1 MDEKMRQ
8 EIALHRWA
16 VIAEAA
22 NPRLSGGERGAVVR
36 AIAARQHAHP
46 DGTVR
51 RYSRGT
57 VDRWLRAWRAGGV
70 DGLRPAARS
79 DTGKVRAMPELFAE
93 AAALRL
99 ELPGRSAA
107 QISSILY
114 HRHGVRVAERT
125 VRGQLRRAGLHRAA
139 LKAAPKA
146 YGRYE
151 AERPNERWVTDVLV
165 GPWVPY
171 PKRDGSARARL
182 FLIVDD
188 HSRLLVD
195 GRFYDRENARIC
207 QELLRRAITRRGIP
221 DILYADNG
229 APFANAWL
237 ARTCAVLG
245 IRLIHSKPYSPQG
258 RGKQER
264 ANRYIREAFLAE
276 AMHQGIESL
285 DQLNDWFAAWAEQ
298 VANRR
303 VHAETG
309 QPPIDRFQAAG
320 PHRQADPALIREAFR
335 WSVTRRVTRVATV
348 PLEGN
353 STPSIPPS
361 PGRRVELRY
370 DPEDLAGIEVFLD
383 GRPAGA
389 AVPFV
394 IGRHVH
400 RAVAPPAPPAAD
412 PTGID
417 YLGMVAAAHDEEAG
431 TGAAIDFT
439 RLPMLPQRPGRT
451 AMASRAPWAAHFGLA
466 RTPFGKAIAA
476 GDLFARQAHA
486 QATARISFCITET
499 LLGVITGDVGAGKT
513 VAVRAAVAGLDP
525 TRHQVIYVA
534 NPAFGT
540 RGLYVQVVRA
550 LGAQPRYLKAELMAQ
565 AADLLAAEAAERHRT
580 VVLIVD
586 EAHLLQPDQLEE
598 LRLMTNAEMDSASPF
613 AGILIGQPTLAR
625 QLRMGTFAALDQRI
639 ATRYA
644 IKPMDLAESAAYLRH
659 HMTLAGREEPL
670 FADDA
675 VARLHRVSSGLPR
688 ALNNAATA
696 ALIAAA
702 AAGQDLVDDACAKK
716 AVAELTRD

>member
-1 MDEKMRQ
+1 MDTRGQ
-8 EIALHRWA
+8 EDIALHRWA

-22 NPRLSGGERGAVVR
+22 GDRLTPGERGALVR
-36 AIAARQHAHP
+36 QIAARAHAHP
-46 DGTVR
+46 DGPART
-51 RYSRGT
+51 YSRGT
-57 VDRWLRAWRAGGV
+57 IDRWLRAWRRGGLEALKPSPRAGTGV
-70 DGLRPAARS
+70 
-79 DTGKVRAMPELFAE
+79 VRAHPELFAG

-99 ELPGRSAA
+99 ELPGRPAA
-107 QISSILY
+107 QIASILY
-114 HRHGVRVAERT
+114 HRHGITVSERT
-125 VRGQLRRAGLHRAA
+125 VRGQLRRAGLHREALAA
-139 LKAAPKA
+139 GPKA

-151 AERPNERWVTDVLV
+151 AARPNERWITDVLA

-207 QELLRRAITRRGIP
+207 QELLRRAITRRGVP
-221 DILYADNG
+221 EILYADNG

-276 AMHQGIESL
+276 AVHHGIESL

-309 QPPIDRFQAAG
+309 QAPIDRFQAAG

-353 STPSIPPS
+353 SYSVDPALV
-361 PGRRVELRY
+361 GRRVELRY
-370 DPEDLAGIEVFLD
+370 DPENLAVIEVFLD

-400 RAVAPPAPPAAD
+400 RAVAPPPPPAAD

-417 YLGMVAAAHDEEAG
+417 YLGMVAAARDEQAG
-431 TGAAIDFT
+431 TSAAIDFT
-439 RLPMLPQRPGRT
+439 QLKMLPRRRRPRGR
-451 AMASRAPWAAHFGLA
+451 RW
-466 RTPFGKAIAA
+466 
-476 GDLFARQAHA
+476 
-486 QATARISFCITET
+486 
-499 LLGVITGDVGAGKT
+499 
-513 VAVRAAVAGLDP
+513 
-525 TRHQVIYVA
+525 
-534 NPAFGT
+534 
-540 RGLYVQVVRA
+540 
-550 LGAQPRYLKAELMAQ
+550 
-565 AADLLAAEAAERHRT
+565 
-580 VVLIVD
+580 
-586 EAHLLQPDQLEE
+586 
-598 LRLMTNAEMDSASPF
+598 
-613 AGILIGQPTLAR
+613 
-625 QLRMGTFAALDQRI
+625 
-639 ATRYA
+639 
-644 IKPMDLAESAAYLRH
+644 
-659 HMTLAGREEPL
+659 LAGRRGPRISGWPTPRS
-670 FADDA
+670 
-675 VARLHRVSSGLPR
+675 ARRSRPGTCSPARPTPR
-688 ALNNAATA
+688 PPPGSASAS
-696 ALIAAA
+696 
-702 AAGQDLVDDACAKK
+702 
-716 AVAELTRD
+716 TRSCPA